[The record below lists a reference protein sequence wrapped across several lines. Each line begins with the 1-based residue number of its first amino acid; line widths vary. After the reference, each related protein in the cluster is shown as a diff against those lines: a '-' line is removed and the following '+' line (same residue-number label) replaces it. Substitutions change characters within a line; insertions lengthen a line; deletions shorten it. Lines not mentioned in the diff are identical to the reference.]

1 MENNIPHLGAVFDA
15 PLIENG
21 FCQRTKL
28 LQSQSPETL
37 QKLMSTDVRWFGF
50 LIFSKLAQ
58 GLIQGPANK
67 IVRCR
72 RKSLVCQH
80 DLLNSVREGEMTHR
94 KIMIEAPRFV
104 YGLGKSAP
112 SGDEKEHSSDD
123 QNENSLPPSQRPRPH
138 GQIQFTI
145 RPGTIMIFSIFFPEV
160 QLFKLGW
167 A

>member
-1 MENNIPHLGAVFDA
+1 MAH
-15 PLIENG
+15 
-21 FCQRTKL
+21 
-28 LQSQSPETL
+28 
-37 QKLMSTDVRWFGF
+37 W
-50 LIFSKLAQ
+50 
-58 GLIQGPANK
+58 
-67 IVRCR
+67 
-72 RKSLVCQH
+72 
-80 DLLNSVREGEMTHR
+80 